1 MNEEMIKG
9 MHIDDMV
16 FDVTIPKMI
25 TDLKAKTCAIKEKVQ
40 TLSEKIDTA
49 PLTTDL
55 MGGFKEAKDAYNAA
69 MMEFNPGYLSSMNEL
84 SGMMTQ
90 LFFNIFMGFEEEK
103 YPIDERLEQV
113 QSYLPTTNLHQ
124 YRYLDIAHF
133 TKGVKDGVTAN
144 RMNEADPENCCY
156 IDPVD
161 MYVKTILTRTIIYLR
176 RLQEADLIEAPRSA
190 IGVAGLYA
198 EVLGTNVQE
207 DLNGIE
213 GMLDKMID
221 MLPETVNDPNKINNI
236 KTASVIITDRIRDTI
251 IPLLT
256 ATESCL
262 CFYEK
267 LLKVLKES
275 RDTIGKAYEMYKE
288 IFNVT
293 F

>member
-1 MNEEMIKG
+1 M
-9 MHIDDMV
+9 
-16 FDVTIPKMI
+16 
-25 TDLKAKTCAIKEKVQ
+25 
-40 TLSEKIDTA
+40 
-49 PLTTDL
+49 
-55 MGGFKEAKDAYNAA
+55 
-69 MMEFNPGYLSSMNEL
+69 
-84 SGMMTQ
+84 
-90 LFFNIFMGFEEEK
+90 
-103 YPIDERLEQV
+103 
-113 QSYLPTTNLHQ
+113 
-124 YRYLDIAHF
+124 
-133 TKGVKDGVTAN
+133 
-144 RMNEADPENCCY
+144 
-156 IDPVD
+156 
-161 MYVKTILTRTIIYLR
+161 
-176 RLQEADLIEAPRSA
+176 
-190 IGVAGLYA
+190 
-198 EVLGTNVQE
+198 QE

>member
-1 MNEEMIKG
+1 MNEDMIKG
-9 MHIDDMV
+9 IHIDDMV
-16 FDVTIPKMI
+16 FDVAIPKMI
-25 TDLKAKTCAIKEKVQ
+25 TDLKSKTCSIKDKVQ
-40 TLSEKIDTA
+40 ILSEKIDAAT
-49 PLTTDL
+49 LTDDL
-55 MGGFKEAKDAYNAA
+55 MGGFNEAKTAYSEA
-69 MMEFNPGYLSSMNEL
+69 MQEFNPGYLSSMHEL
-84 SGMMTQ
+84 SGIMTR

-103 YPIDERLEQV
+103 YPIDERLDQV

-124 YRYLDIAHF
+124 YRYLDIAQF
-133 TKGVKDGVTAN
+133 TKGVKDGVTSN
-144 RMNEADPENCCY
+144 RMDEADPENCCY
-156 IDPVD
+156 MDPVD

-176 RLQEADLIEAPRSA
+176 RLDEADLIEAPRSA

-213 GMLDKMID
+213 GMLDKIVD
-221 MLPETVNDPNKINNI
+221 MLPSTVSDPNKLNNI
-236 KTASVIITDRIRDTI
+236 KTASMIITDRIRETI

-267 LLKVLKES
+267 LLKVMKES
-275 RDTIGKAYEMYKE
+275 RDTISKAYEMYKE
-288 IFNVT
+288 IFAVT